1 MTAVGRCRGV
11 RMGGEKV
18 ERQRGYRELGGT
30 ERRWLLLSGWS
41 SSRHMET
48 RKHGGEAQGG
58 GAAGTSS
65 VTGVAQACLLP
76 VTNSDRGRPRS
87 AGV

>member
-1 MTAVGRCRGV
+1 MTAVGRYRGV
-11 RMGGEKV
+11 RVGGEKV

-30 ERRWLLLSGWS
+30 ERRCFPGSLLLSGWS

-58 GAAGTSS
+58 GAAGASS
-65 VTGVAQACLLP
+65 VTRAEQGSHRLFA
-76 VTNSDRGRPRS
+76 VTAARH
-87 AGV
+87 